1 MVIVAALFGYV
12 LLLVSG
18 VVYKGNASVYSV
30 ENSEV
35 KADSPLKSKSIL
47 FLGSSVTHGVG
58 FKGTSFVEYLEKIH
72 GVNAL
77 KEALG
82 GTTLVDLGKSSYI
95 QRLKA
100 LDRSPKY
107 DAFICQ
113 LSTNDATKKLPI
125 GSVAPAGSDAYDT
138 STVAGAI
145 EEVISYVTDTWH
157 CPIIFYTG
165 TRYDDDYYGEMVD
178 LLLEIQKKWDIGVID
193 LWNDEELND
202 IAKEDYKLYMMNG
215 IHPSMAGYKLWW
227 LPAMEEYII
236 SYLGLAKN

>member
-1 MVIVAALFGYV
+1 MRSARKIIKIILLSIMVIVAALFGYV

-82 GTTLVDLGKSSYI
+82 GTTLVDLRTSSYI

-100 LDRSPKY
+100 LDRAPKY

-113 LSTNDATKKLPI
+113 LSTNDATKKLPLGNVALD
-125 GSVAPAGSDAYDT
+125 GSGSYDT

-145 EEVISYVTDTWH
+145 EEVISYVSDTWR

-165 TRYDDDYYGEMVD
+165 T
-178 LLLEIQKKWDIGVID
+178 
-193 LWNDEELND
+193 
-202 IAKEDYKLYMMNG
+202 
-215 IHPSMAGYKLWW
+215 
-227 LPAMEEYII
+227 
-236 SYLGLAKN
+236 